1 MLPSQHIASVIAT
14 AGQEREQGSRQ
25 GIFTDSGWN
34 RQCLERISY
43 ELLTGPWV
51 NIQMLATIQ
60 FGQDK
65 KQRSKVSFRDLGSGW
80 ALKQKEC
87 SFCLTPRT
95 LPWTTEGYCNG
106 WDQRVCHPQ
115 ITARSPDLPMLPAAV
130 RWQLQNQVHMTSFPA
145 LSLPAEKILKLFQFL
160 HLLNGMTKTHPY
172 WVLVTNKAMQ
182 LKNPVLGLAYN

>member
-65 KQRSKVSFRDLGSGW
+65 KQRSKVSSRDLGSGW

-95 LPWTTEGYCNG
+95 LPWTTEGYCSG
-106 WDQRVCHPQ
+106 WAESV
-115 ITARSPDLPMLPAAV
+115 SPTNHCSLSRFTHAPCSSKMAASESGTHDILPSSGPPIWENSQTLPVSASIK
-130 RWQLQNQVHMTSFPA
+130 WDD
-145 LSLPAEKILKLFQFL
+145 
-160 HLLNGMTKTHPY
+160 
-172 WVLVTNKAMQ
+172 
-182 LKNPVLGLAYN
+182 